1 MNLSLSLYLEKIFPS
16 ISTPL
21 TVRNEKKNK
30 NTAAH
35 TPVRFLQTLFYFI
48 LFYYYLVNNFLKHK
62 KGFKTK
68 QSSSFNVKFTG
79 LHGNLI
85 DPNQKIQ
92 EPSHVNQISPAS
104 SFN

>member
-16 ISTPL
+16 ISTPSQSEMK
-21 TVRNEKKNK
+21 R
-30 NTAAH
+30 
-35 TPVRFLQTLFYFI
+35 RIRILQLILLFDFYKLYFI
-48 LFYYYLVNNFLKHK
+48 LFYYLVNNFLKHK